1 METALLA
8 ALGMSGAAGLN
19 AWLPMLIVAIAGRSG
34 ALDLSDPYSQLT
46 TDPAMAIIAVGFAG
60 DFVADKIPALDHA
73 MHAIGAVIHPVAGA
87 VVAASQAGADVPPSA
102 LLVAGAFT
110 AGGIHAGRSTVR
122 LAGTGLTGG
131 IANPFLSIFED
142 FGALSIALLA
152 LAAPVIAA
160 LLVVGMIAA
169 IIVSLIWVKRWRD
182 RRRAVGLPAEPREP
196 S

>member
-46 TDPAMAIIAVGFAG
+46 TDPAMAILAVGFVG
-60 DFVADKIPALDHA
+60 DFVADKIPALDHV
-73 MHAIGAVIHPVAGA
+73 MHVLGGVIHPAAGA

-102 LLVAGAFT
+102 LLVAGGFT

-122 LAGTGLTGG
+122 VAGTTLTGG
-131 IANPFLSIFED
+131 IANPFLSLGED

-152 LAAPVIAA
+152 IAAPVIAA
-160 LLVVGMIAA
+160 LLVVGMIAT
-169 IIVSLIWVKRWRD
+169 IIVSLIYLRRWRE
-182 RRRAVGLPAEPREP
+182 RRKALGLPPQPREP

>member
-46 TDPAMAIIAVGFAG
+46 TDPAMAILIAG
-60 DFVADKIPALDHA
+60 FVADFIGDKVPTVDHVL
-73 MHAIGAVIHPVAGA
+73 HLIGNVIHPIAGG
-87 VVAASQAGADVPPSA
+87 VVAASQAGGHIDPTV
-102 LLVAGAFT
+102 LLVAGGIT
-110 AGGIHAGRSTVR
+110 SGGIHVGRESVR
-122 LAGTGLTGG
+122 PFGTILTGG
-131 IANPFLSIFED
+131 IANPFMSLGED
-142 FGALSIALLA
+142 ISSLGIALLA

-160 LLVVGMIAA
+160 LLVVGLIAT
-169 IIVSLIWVKRWRD
+169 IIVLLIYAKRWRD
-182 RRRAVGLPAEPREP
+182 RRRAAGLPPKPREP